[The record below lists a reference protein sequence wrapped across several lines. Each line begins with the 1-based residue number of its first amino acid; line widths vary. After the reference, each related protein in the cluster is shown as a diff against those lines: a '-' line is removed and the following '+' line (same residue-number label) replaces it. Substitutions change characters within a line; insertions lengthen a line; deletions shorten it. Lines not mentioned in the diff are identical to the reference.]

1 MNRKALIWPVAF
13 ACALT
18 AHGLGLASMT
28 LTSEPVAAPVEVE
41 SEHEIMLAPKGRLD
55 GVLEEPG
62 EPEATEE
69 RPKPTPERSKL
80 TPPSPT
86 PPPPAPTQAPIE
98 PEPPPTAP
106 APDSVAPSPVAA
118 AASAS
123 DSSSNARAAA
133 SRAPS
138 GSSAPSSG
146 QNGTASAA
154 PFGVPNG
161 VEKSQV
167 QYAGLLQAWFL
178 KYKRYPHPA
187 RSRRQQGVVH
197 VWFRV
202 DTSGNVLEKRIETG
216 SGYRLLDEATLDL
229 LDRASPL
236 PPPPDKLHTTDLTF
250 TVPISYSLN

>member
-41 SEHEIMLAPKGRLD
+41 SEHEIILAPKGRLD

-69 RPKPTPERSKL
+69 RPEPTPERSTT
-80 TPPSPT
+80 TPPT
-86 PPPPAPTQAPIE
+86 PPPAPTPAPVE
-98 PEPPPTAP
+98 PAPAQTAP
-106 APDSVAPSPVAA
+106 APESAAPSPVAA
-118 AASAS
+118 ASSAS
-123 DSSSNARAAA
+123 DSVA
-133 SRAPS
+133 
-138 GSSAPSSG
+138 GSSASTTGASSGATAPSSG
-146 QNGTASAA
+146 KKGTASAA
-154 PFGVPNG
+154 PFGIPNG

-216 SGYRLLDEATLDL
+216 SGYSILDKATLDL

-236 PPPPDKLHTTDLTF
+236 PPPPATLRATDLTF

>member
-28 LTSEPVAAPVEVE
+28 LASEPVAAPVEVE

-69 RPKPTPERSKL
+69 RPKPTPERSKP

-98 PEPPPTAP
+98 PEPAPTAP
-106 APDSVAPSPVAA
+106 APDSAAPSPVAA

-123 DSSSNARAAA
+123 DSSSNASAAA
-133 SRAPS
+133 SSAPS

-146 QNGTASAA
+146 KKGTASAA
-154 PFGVPNG
+154 PFGIPNG

-216 SGYRLLDEATLDL
+216 SGYRLLDEATLEL

-236 PPPPDKLHTTDLTF
+236 PPPPDKLHATDLTF

>member
-28 LTSEPVAAPVEVE
+28 LTSEPVAAPAEVA
-41 SEHEIMLAPKGRLD
+41 SEHEIILAPKGRLD

-69 RPKPTPERSKL
+69 RPEPTPERSTT
-80 TPPSPT
+80 TPPT
-86 PPPPAPTQAPIE
+86 PPPAPTPAPVE
-98 PEPPPTAP
+98 PAPAQTAP
-106 APDSVAPSPVAA
+106 APESAAPSPVAA
-118 AASAS
+118 ASSAS
-123 DSSSNARAAA
+123 DSVA
-133 SRAPS
+133 
-138 GSSAPSSG
+138 GSSASTTGASSGATAPSSG
-146 QNGTASAA
+146 KKGTASAA
-154 PFGVPNG
+154 PFGIPNG

-216 SGYRLLDEATLDL
+216 SGYSILDKATLDL

-236 PPPPDKLHTTDLTF
+236 PPPPAPLHATDLTF

>member
-41 SEHEIMLAPKGRLD
+41 SEHEIILAPKGRLD

-69 RPKPTPERSKL
+69 RPELTPERSTT
-80 TPPSPT
+80 TPAPPVPAPAPVEPT
-86 PPPPAPTQAPIE
+86 PV
-98 PEPPPTAP
+98 PTAP
-106 APDSVAPSPVAA
+106 APEAATPSPVAA
-118 AASAS
+118 PSSAS
-123 DSSSNARAAA
+123 DSSSNASA
-133 SRAPS
+133 STPSAPS
-138 GSSAPSSG
+138 GPTAQSSG
-146 QNGTASAA
+146 KKGTASAA
-154 PFGVPNG
+154 PFGIPNG

-187 RSRRQQGVVH
+187 RSRRQQGVVN

-202 DTSGNVLEKRIETG
+202 DTSGNVLEKRVETG
-216 SGYRLLDEATLDL
+216 SGYSILDKATLDL

-236 PPPPDKLHTTDLTF
+236 PPPPATLHATDLTF

>member
-18 AHGLGLASMT
+18 AHGFGLASMT
-28 LTSEPVAAPVEVE
+28 LTSEPVAAPTQVE

-62 EPEATEE
+62 EPEATQE
-69 RPKPTPERSKL
+69 RPKPTP
-80 TPPSPT
+80 PT
-86 PPPPAPTQAPIE
+86 PSSAPPTPIPAPVDPTPV
-98 PEPPPTAP
+98 PTAP
-106 APDSVAPSPVAA
+106 APESAAPSPVAA
-118 AASAS
+118 PSAASGSRSISSAS
-123 DSSSNARAAA
+123 TTIV
-133 SRAPS
+133 PS
-138 GSSAPSSG
+138 GPTAQSSG
-146 QNGTASAA
+146 KKGTASAA
-154 PFGVPNG
+154 QFGIPNG

-216 SGYRLLDEATLDL
+216 SGYSILDKATLDL
-229 LDRASPL
+229 LERASPV
-236 PPPPDKLHTTDLTF
+236 PPPPAPLHATDLTF

>member
-1 MNRKALIWPVAF
+1 VNRKALIWPVAF

-41 SEHEIMLAPKGRLD
+41 SEHEIILAPKGRLD

-69 RPKPTPERSKL
+69 RPEPTPERSTT

-86 PPPPAPTQAPIE
+86 PAPPVPAPAPVE
-98 PEPPPTAP
+98 PTPVPTAP
-106 APDSVAPSPVAA
+106 APEAATPSPVAA
-118 AASAS
+118 PSSAS
-123 DSSSNARAAA
+123 DSSSNASA
-133 SRAPS
+133 STPSAPS
-138 GSSAPSSG
+138 GPTAQSSG
-146 QNGTASAA
+146 KKGTASAA
-154 PFGVPNG
+154 PFGIPNG

-187 RSRRQQGVVH
+187 RSRRQQGVVN

-202 DTSGNVLEKRIETG
+202 DTSGNVLEKRVETG
-216 SGYRLLDEATLDL
+216 SGYRILDKATLEL

-236 PPPPDKLHTTDLTF
+236 PPPPAPLHTTDLTF

>member
-1 MNRKALIWPVAF
+1 
-13 ACALT
+13 
-18 AHGLGLASMT
+18 
-28 LTSEPVAAPVEVE
+28 
-41 SEHEIMLAPKGRLD
+41 MLAPKGRLD

-69 RPKPTPERSKL
+69 RLKPTPERSTT
-80 TPPSPT
+80 TPPT
-86 PPPPAPTQAPIE
+86 PPPAPTPAPVE
-98 PEPPPTAP
+98 PAPVQTAP
-106 APDSVAPSPVAA
+106 APESAAPSPVAA
-118 AASAS
+118 ASSAS
-123 DSSSNARAAA
+123 HSVA
-133 SRAPS
+133 
-138 GSSAPSSG
+138 GSSASTTGASSGATAPSSG
-146 QNGTASAA
+146 KKGTASAA
-154 PFGVPNG
+154 PFGIPNG

-216 SGYRLLDEATLDL
+216 SGYSILDKATLDL

-236 PPPPDKLHTTDLTF
+236 PPPPAPLHATDLTF

>member
-28 LTSEPVAAPVEVE
+28 LTSEPVAAPTQVE

-69 RPKPTPERSKL
+69 RPKPVPERSKP

-86 PPPPAPTQAPIE
+86 PPPPTPT
-98 PEPPPTAP
+98 P
-106 APDSVAPSPVAA
+106 APVEPAPVETTPAPESAAPSPVAA
-118 AASAS
+118 QFSAPLSSPGSSNSAS
-123 DSSSNARAAA
+123 SE
-133 SRAPS
+133 PS

-146 QNGTASAA
+146 KKGTAAA
-154 PFGVPNG
+154 AAFGIPNG

-187 RSRRQQGVVH
+187 RSRRQQGVVQ

-202 DTSGNVLEKRIETG
+202 DTSGNVLEKRVETG
-216 SGYRLLDEATLDL
+216 SGYALLDKATLEL

-236 PPPPDKLHTTDLTF
+236 PPPPASLHATDLTF

>member
-28 LTSEPVAAPVEVE
+28 LTSEPVAAPTQVE

-69 RPKPTPERSKL
+69 RPKPVPERSKP

-86 PPPPAPTQAPIE
+86 PPPPTPTPAPVEPAPVQ
-98 PEPPPTAP
+98 TAP
-106 APDSVAPSPVAA
+106 APESAAPSPVAA
-118 AASAS
+118 PSAAS
-123 DSSSNARAAA
+123 DSSSNASA
-133 SRAPS
+133 STASAPS
-138 GSSAPSSG
+138 GPTAQSSG
-146 QNGTASAA
+146 KKGTASAA
-154 PFGVPNG
+154 PFGIPNG

-187 RSRRQQGVVH
+187 RSRRQQGVVN

-216 SGYRLLDEATLDL
+216 SGYSILDKATLDL
-229 LDRASPL
+229 LDRASPV
-236 PPPPDKLHTTDLTF
+236 PPPPAPLHATELTF

>member
-28 LTSEPVAAPVEVE
+28 LTSEPVAAPPQVV

-62 EPEATEE
+62 EPEATQE
-69 RPKPTPERSKL
+69 RPKPTP
-80 TPPSPT
+80 PT
-86 PPPPAPTQAPIE
+86 PSSPPPTPTPATVEPI
-98 PEPPPTAP
+98 PVPTAP
-106 APDSVAPSPVAA
+106 APESAAPSPVAA
-118 AASAS
+118 PSAAS
-123 DSSSNARAAA
+123 DSSSSSSA
-133 SRAPS
+133 STTSAPS
-138 GSSAPSSG
+138 GSTAQSSG
-146 QNGTASAA
+146 KKGTAAAA
-154 PFGVPNG
+154 PFGIPNG

-178 KYKRYPHPA
+178 KYKRYPHAA

-202 DTSGNVLEKRIETG
+202 DASGNVLEKRIETG
-216 SGYRLLDEATLDL
+216 SGYRILDTATLDL
-229 LDRASPL
+229 LDRASPV
-236 PPPPDKLHTTDLTF
+236 PPPPAPLHATDLTF

>member
-62 EPEATEE
+62 EPEATQE
-69 RPKPTPERSKL
+69 RPEPTPERSTS

-86 PPPPAPTQAPIE
+86 PDPPVPTPAPVE
-98 PEPPPTAP
+98 PTPVPTAP
-106 APDSVAPSPVAA
+106 APEAAAPSPVAA
-118 AASAS
+118 SSSTSDGNSSSSAS
-123 DSSSNARAAA
+123 TPS
-133 SRAPS
+133 APS
-138 GSSAPSSG
+138 GPTAQSSG
-146 QNGTASAA
+146 KKGTASPA
-154 PFGVPNG
+154 PFGIPNG

-202 DTSGNVLEKRIETG
+202 DTTGNVLEKRIETG
-216 SGYRLLDEATLDL
+216 SGYSILDKATLDL